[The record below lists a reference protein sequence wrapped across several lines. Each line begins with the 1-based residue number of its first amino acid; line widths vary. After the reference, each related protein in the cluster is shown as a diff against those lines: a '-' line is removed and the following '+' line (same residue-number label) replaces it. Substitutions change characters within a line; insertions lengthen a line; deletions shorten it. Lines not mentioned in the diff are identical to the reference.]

1 MTTKQLTLK
10 HSDELKKKQIAQEQ
24 LNRLRINNEQSVWL
38 KPAPPTPAL
47 KNNKQK
53 EKEEETNR
61 LIPCGNCGRAG
72 HTVAA
77 CLNPHNPYAPN

>member
-1 MTTKQLTLK
+1 MTTKQLALK
-10 HSDELKKKQIAQEQ
+10 DGNELKNKQIAQEK
-24 LNRLRINNEQSVWL
+24 LNRLPINNKQSVWL

-47 KNNKQK
+47 KNNKQ
-53 EKEEETNR
+53 EEETNR